1 MSESIDDFKVKIQYA
16 SLRVC
21 QVKLSPAMVVAHE
34 KIISKHCDMYPFW
47 KSDLKAFN
55 IEKESYGWS
64 ADEHTL
70 QDKNSVVR
78 IQR

>member
-1 MSESIDDFKVKIQYA
+1 
-16 SLRVC
+16 
-21 QVKLSPAMVVAHE
+21 MVVAHE